1 MTASRYHQL
10 SLIFVVPEKSHF
22 TQRPSDVDG
31 RLNFA
36 GASSAVTVAKSG
48 RTEVLTAWV
57 LCSMRHYLF
66 IRQIVSVLQIVQSDH
81 QPNRDA
87 RPSFFRVK
95 IAELLFGCVPVNLA
109 GQFVQRVTLIQHLI
123 QPQPEQ
129 VNLGNLLDFTWFH
142 FARNSNATDRILA
155 NSTSLERPSKKINS
169 TFLWVVQGR
178 PDSCNCKLFVLVLA

>member
-1 MTASRYHQL
+1 
-10 SLIFVVPEKSHF
+10 
-22 TQRPSDVDG
+22 
-31 RLNFA
+31 LNFA

-57 LCSMRHYLF
+57 LFPMRHHFF
-66 IRQIVSVLQIVQSDH
+66 IRQIVIVLQIVQSDH
-81 QPNRDA
+81 QPNRDT

-129 VNLGNLLDFTWFH
+129 VILENLLDFTWFH
-142 FARNSNATDRILA
+142 FARNPNATGRFLQIQHRLNA
-155 NSTSLERPSKKINS
+155 LQKINS

-178 PDSCNCKLFVLVLA
+178 SDSCNCKLFVLVLT